1 MVIPDHTYCEYF
13 RGSHADQLDQAQS
26 HDACAT
32 GGFRI
37 GDIGT
42 SQRHVAT
49 NTRFIRIAADSSLN
63 FSAAKS
69 GLKQDGVIVDQE
81 TRVDFLPHSHG
92 LERNAIYVQAGSA

>member
-1 MVIPDHTYCEYF
+1 
-13 RGSHADQLDQAQS
+13 
-26 HDACAT
+26 
-32 GGFRI
+32 
-37 GDIGT
+37 
-42 SQRHVAT
+42 
-49 NTRFIRIAADSSLN
+49 LN